1 MPDEVEAIHKLFQ
14 IYYGAFI
21 GGNIRPLGE
30 LIARLRT
37 KESLSDPADGLW
49 RSVIRKDAA
58 KLEAALKNP
67 ACANVRDPNSG
78 CTPLHLCADPASARI
93 LIRYGYDP
101 NVPDNYGETP
111 LHHAC
116 ARLDAG
122 TTKTLL
128 DGGASP
134 LIKDHFGRLP
144 SDAASM
150 SIAKGDPRLKSAL
163 LNLLKIAEGKA
174 KPMREPEVH
183 EERKTK
189 HPPRP

>member
-1 MPDEVEAIHKLFQ
+1 MPDEVEALHRLFQ

-30 LIARLRT
+30 LIAKLRT
-37 KESLSDPADGLW
+37 KESLDDPKAGVW
-49 RSVIRKDAA
+49 RSVIRKDSA
-58 KLEAALKNP
+58 KLETALKKIGDM
-67 ACANVRDPNSG
+67 NVRDPNSG
-78 CTPLHLCADPASARI
+78 CTPLHLCSDPTSARI

-116 ARLDAG
+116 ARLDAD
-122 TTKTLL
+122 TAKTLL

-134 LIKDHFGRLP
+134 FIKDHFGRLP
-144 SDAASM
+144 ADGAMMAT
-150 SIAKGDPRLKSAL
+150 GDPKLKATL
-163 LNLLKIAEGKA
+163 LNMLKIAEGKA
-174 KPMREPEVH
+174 TTPKERQTHAQH
-183 EERKTK
+183 ETK

>member
-1 MPDEVEAIHKLFQ
+1 MPDEVESIHRLFQ

-30 LIARLRT
+30 LIARLKT
-37 KESLSDPADGLW
+37 KESADNPKDCVW
-49 RSVIRKDAA
+49 RSVIRKDYAN
-58 KLEAALKNP
+58 LEAALKNP
-67 ACANVRDPNSG
+67 ACAHIRDPNSG
-78 CTPLHLCADPASARI
+78 CTPLHLCSDPASARL

-116 ARLDAG
+116 ARLDIETA
-122 TTKTLL
+122 KTLL

-134 LIKDHFGRLP
+134 LIKDNFGRYP
-144 SDAASM
+144 SDGAM
-150 SIAKGDPRLKSAL
+150 FAKGQPALKSTL
-163 LNLLKIAEGKA
+163 LNMLKIAESKA
-174 KPMREPEVH
+174 RTAKSPPEPVQQH
-183 EERKTK
+183 TSK

>member
-30 LIARLRT
+30 LIARLRA
-37 KESLSDPADGLW
+37 KDSADDPKNGVW
-49 RSVIRKDAA
+49 RSVIRKDSA

-67 ACANVRDPNSG
+67 ACAHVRDPNSG
-78 CTPLHLCADPASARI
+78 CTPLHLCADPASARL

-116 ARLDAG
+116 ARLDAD
-122 TTKTLL
+122 TAKTLL

-144 SDAASM
+144 ADGAMMAT
-150 SIAKGDPRLKSAL
+150 GDPKLKSTL
-163 LNLLKIAEGKA
+163 FNMLRIAESKA
-174 KPMREPEVH
+174 KPMKESEVH
-183 EERKTK
+183 EERKIQ

>member
-1 MPDEVEAIHKLFQ
+1 MPDEVESIHRLFQ

-37 KESLSDPADGLW
+37 KESEPDPKDGVW
-49 RSVIRKDAA
+49 RSVIRKDSA
-58 KLEAALKNP
+58 KLEVLLSNP
-67 ACANVRDPNSG
+67 ACAHIRDPNSG
-78 CTPLHLCADPASARI
+78 CTPLHLCSDPASARL

-116 ARLDAG
+116 ARLDVETA
-122 TTKTLL
+122 KTLL

-134 LIKDHFGRLP
+134 LIKDNFGRYP
-144 SDAASM
+144 SDGAM
-150 SIAKGDPRLKSAL
+150 FAKGQPALKSTL
-163 LNLLKIAEGKA
+163 MNMLKIAESKA
-174 KPMREPEVH
+174 NAQRTAIEPVQPH
-183 EERKTK
+183 NHN